1 MEQKGVRLSKNAGLT
16 VEAVAPGSIAEEVG
30 VQVGDRLIS
39 VNGREMKDV
48 LDFRFVE
55 GEEELLLELAK
66 PNGEVWEVEVEKDLD
81 EALGIDFPEMKIRS
95 CPNKCFFC
103 FVDQMPAG
111 QRETLYVR
119 DEDYRFSF
127 LFGNYITLTN
137 LTRKDKERI
146 FEQKMSPL
154 YVSVHTTDPELR
166 RTMLVNPRA
175 RDIMAEIREMTEQG
189 IVLHTQIVLCPGIND
204 GDYLIKSI
212 EDLVKFYPSVG
223 SLAVVP
229 IGLTRHRQGLQ
240 ELKEVSI
247 EGAREMV
254 AWIKPWQKRFRE
266 EIGYPFVFLADE
278 WYTKAGL
285 PFPPLEEYADLPQQ
299 GNGVGMVP
307 LFLSDFEA
315 MLPFLPEKISD
326 GLGNRAA
333 TCGLGNGAATR
344 SLENGT
350 ATRPTQILMATGTS
364 FSPFLASCIGR
375 VRMRGAVLD
384 VVTVVNDFFGDSV
397 TVAGLMSG
405 RDIVRAVRPRVL
417 DRSGSRILLLPS
429 VALNE
434 DRSLFLD
441 GMTPQDLEKELDL
454 AVQVVSADAEGL
466 MGFLQNIPISQ
477 YR

>member
-1 MEQKGVRLSKNAGLT
+1 VEQKGVRLSKNAGLMIEK
-16 VEAVAPGSIAEEVG
+16 VEPGSIAEEVG
-30 VQVGDRLIS
+30 IEVGDRLIS
-39 VNGREMKDV
+39 VNDREMKDV
-48 LDFRFVE
+48 LDYRFVE
-55 GEEELLLELAK
+55 GEEALLLELAK

-103 FVDQMPAG
+103 FVDQMPEG

-154 YVSVHTTDPELR
+154 YVSVHTTDLELR
-166 RTMLVNPRA
+166 RYMLVNPRA
-175 RDIMAEIREMTEQG
+175 RDILAEIREMTEHG

-223 SLAVVP
+223 SLAIVP
-229 IGLTRHRQGLQ
+229 IGLTRHRQGLK
-240 ELKEVSI
+240 ELQEVSI
-247 EGAREMV
+247 ERACEMIE
-254 AWIKPWQKRFRE
+254 WIKPWQKRFQK

-299 GNGVGMVP
+299 GNGVGIVP
-307 LFLSDFEA
+307 LFLSEFEG
-315 MLPFLPEKISD
+315 MLPFLPKKISEP
-326 GLGNRAA
+326 A
-333 TCGLGNGAATR
+333 
-344 SLENGT
+344 
-350 ATRPTQILMATGTS
+350 QILMATGTS
-364 FSPFLASCIGR
+364 FSPFLTSCMGR
-375 VRMRGAVLD
+375 VRIRGAELA
-384 VVTVVNDFFGDSV
+384 VVTVINDFFGDSV

-405 RDIVRAVRPRVL
+405 RDIIKAVRPHVS
-417 DRSGSRILLLPS
+417 DRFVTRILLLPS

-441 GMTPQDLEKELDL
+441 GMTPQEIEKELNL
-454 AVQVVSADAEGL
+454 TVEVVSADAEGL

>member
-1 MEQKGVRLSKNAGLT
+1 VEQKGVRLSKNAGLT
-16 VEAVAPGSIAEEVG
+16 VETVAPGSIGEEVG

-39 VNGREMKDV
+39 MNGREIKDV

-154 YVSVHTTDPELR
+154 YVSVHTTDLELR
-166 RTMLVNPRA
+166 RAMLVNPRA
-175 RDIMAEIREMTEQG
+175 RDVMAEIREMAEHG

-204 GDYLIKSI
+204 GDSLTKSI

-223 SLAVVP
+223 SLAIVP
-229 IGLTRHRQGLQ
+229 IGLTRHRQGLP
-240 ELKEVSI
+240 ELKEVTV
-247 EGAREMV
+247 EGARERV
-254 AWIKPWQKRFRE
+254 AWIRPWQKRFRE

-299 GNGVGMVP
+299 GNGVGIVP

-326 GLGNRAA
+326 GLGN
-333 TCGLGNGAATR
+333 GAATS

-350 ATRPTQILMATGTS
+350 ATRPIQILMATGTS
-364 FSPFLASCIGR
+364 FSPFLSSCIGR
-375 VRMRGAVLD
+375 VRMWGAELD

-405 RDIVRAVRPRVL
+405 RDILRAVRPRVS

-454 AVQVVSADAEGL
+454 TVQVVSADAEGL
-466 MGFLQNIPISQ
+466 MGFLQNIPVSQ

>member
-1 MEQKGVRLSKNAGLT
+1 MEQKGVRLSKNAGLAIEK
-16 VEAVAPGSIAEEVG
+16 VEPGSIAEEVG

-39 VNGREMKDV
+39 ANGREMKDV
-48 LDFRFVE
+48 LDYRFVE

-103 FVDQMPAG
+103 FVDQMPEG
-111 QRETLYVR
+111 QRDTLYVR

-154 YVSVHTTDPELR
+154 YISVHTTDLELR
-166 RTMLVNPRA
+166 RYMLVNPRA
-175 RDIMAEIREMTEQG
+175 RDILAEIREMTEHG
-189 IVLHTQIVLCPGIND
+189 IALHTQIVLCPGIND
-204 GDYLIKSI
+204 GGYLVKSI
-212 EDLVKFYPSVG
+212 EDLVKFYPSVK
-223 SLAVVP
+223 SLAIVP

-240 ELKEVSI
+240 ELQEVSVA
-247 EGAREMV
+247 GAREMIE
-254 AWIKPWQKRFRE
+254 WIKPWQKRFRS

-299 GNGVGMVP
+299 GNGVGIVP
-307 LFLSDFEA
+307 LFLSDFEG
-315 MLPFLPEKISD
+315 MLPFLPKKISEP
-326 GLGNRAA
+326 A
-333 TCGLGNGAATR
+333 
-344 SLENGT
+344 
-350 ATRPTQILMATGTS
+350 QILMATGTS
-364 FSPFLASCIGR
+364 FSPFLTSCLRR
-375 VRMRGAVLD
+375 VRIRGAELE

-405 RDIVRAVRPRVL
+405 RDIIKAVRQRIS
-417 DRSGSRILLLPS
+417 DQSGVRILLLPS

-434 DRSLFLD
+434 DRNLFLD

-454 AVQVVSADAEGL
+454 SVQVVSADAEGL
-466 MGFLQNIPISQ
+466 MGFLQNIPVSQ

>member
-1 MEQKGVRLSKNAGLT
+1 MFVEQKGVRLSKSAGLT
-16 VEAVAPGSIAEEVG
+16 IEKVEPGSIAEAVG
-30 VQVGDRLIS
+30 VEAGDRLIS

-48 LDFRFVE
+48 LDYRFVE

-103 FVDQMPAG
+103 FVDQMPEG
-111 QRETLYVR
+111 QRDTLYIR

-154 YVSVHTTDPELR
+154 YISVHTTDLELR
-166 RTMLVNPRA
+166 RFMLVNPRA
-175 RDIMAEIREMTEQG
+175 RDILAEIREMTEHG

-204 GDYLIKSI
+204 GDYLVKSI

-223 SLAVVP
+223 SLAIVP

-240 ELKEVSI
+240 ALREVSV
-247 EGAREMV
+247 EGAREMIE
-254 AWIKPWQKRFRE
+254 WIKPWQRRFRK

-299 GNGVGMVP
+299 GNGVGIVP
-307 LFLSDFEA
+307 LFLNDFEG
-315 MLPFLPEKISD
+315 MLPFLPKKISEP
-326 GLGNRAA
+326 A
-333 TCGLGNGAATR
+333 
-344 SLENGT
+344 
-350 ATRPTQILMATGTS
+350 QILMATGTS
-364 FSPFLASCIGR
+364 FSPFLTSCLKR
-375 VRMRGAVLD
+375 VRIRGAEME

-405 RDIVRAVRPRVL
+405 RDIVKAVRQRIS
-417 DRSGSRILLLPS
+417 DRFGTRILLLPS

-434 DRSLFLD
+434 DRNLFLD

-454 AVQVVSADAEGL
+454 SIQVVSADAEGL
-466 MGFLQNIPISQ
+466 MGFLQNIPVSQ

>member
-1 MEQKGVRLSKNAGLT
+1 MEQKGVRLSKSAGLT
-16 VEAVAPGSIAEEVG
+16 IEKVEPGSIAEAVG
-30 VQVGDRLIS
+30 VEAGDRLIS

-48 LDFRFVE
+48 LDYRFVE

-103 FVDQMPAG
+103 FVDQMPEG
-111 QRETLYVR
+111 QRETLYIR

-154 YVSVHTTDPELR
+154 YISVHTTDLELR
-166 RTMLVNPRA
+166 RYMLVNPRA
-175 RDIMAEIREMTEQG
+175 RDILAEIREMTDHG

-204 GDYLIKSI
+204 GDYLVKSI

-223 SLAVVP
+223 SLAIVP

-240 ELKEVSI
+240 ELREVSV
-247 EGAREMV
+247 EGAREMIE
-254 AWIKPWQKRFRE
+254 WIKPWQRRFRK

-299 GNGVGMVP
+299 GNGVGIVP
-307 LFLSDFEA
+307 LFLNDFEG
-315 MLPFLPEKISD
+315 MLPFLPKKISEP
-326 GLGNRAA
+326 A
-333 TCGLGNGAATR
+333 
-344 SLENGT
+344 
-350 ATRPTQILMATGTS
+350 QILMATGTS
-364 FSPFLASCIGR
+364 FSPFLTSCLKR
-375 VRMRGAVLD
+375 VRIRGAEME

-405 RDIVRAVRPRVL
+405 RDIVKAVRQRIS
-417 DRSGSRILLLPS
+417 DRFGTRILLLPS

-434 DRSLFLD
+434 DRNLFLD

-454 AVQVVSADAEGL
+454 SVQVVSADAEGL
-466 MGFLQNIPISQ
+466 MGFLQNIPVSQ

>member
-1 MEQKGVRLSKNAGLT
+1 MIEK
-16 VEAVAPGSIAEEVG
+16 VEPGSIAEEVG
-30 VQVGDRLIS
+30 IEVGDRLIS
-39 VNGREMKDV
+39 VNDREMKDV
-48 LDFRFVE
+48 LDYRFVE
-55 GEEELLLELAK
+55 GEEALLLELAK

-103 FVDQMPAG
+103 FVDQMPEG

-154 YVSVHTTDPELR
+154 YVSVHTTDLELR
-166 RTMLVNPRA
+166 RYMLVNPRA
-175 RDIMAEIREMTEQG
+175 RDILAEIREMTEHG

-223 SLAVVP
+223 SLAIVP
-229 IGLTRHRQGLQ
+229 IGLTRHRQGLK
-240 ELKEVSI
+240 ELQEVSI
-247 EGAREMV
+247 ERACEMIE
-254 AWIKPWQKRFRE
+254 WIKPWQKRFQK

-299 GNGVGMVP
+299 GNGVGIVP
-307 LFLSDFEA
+307 LFLSEFEG
-315 MLPFLPEKISD
+315 MLPFLPKKISEP
-326 GLGNRAA
+326 A
-333 TCGLGNGAATR
+333 
-344 SLENGT
+344 
-350 ATRPTQILMATGTS
+350 QILMATGTS
-364 FSPFLASCIGR
+364 FSPFLTSCMGR
-375 VRMRGAVLD
+375 VRIRGAELA
-384 VVTVVNDFFGDSV
+384 VVTVINDFFGDSV

-405 RDIVRAVRPRVL
+405 RDIIKAVRPHVS
-417 DRSGSRILLLPS
+417 DRFVTRILLLPS

-441 GMTPQDLEKELDL
+441 GMTPQEIEKELNL
-454 AVQVVSADAEGL
+454 TVEVVSADAEGL

>member
-1 MEQKGVRLSKNAGLT
+1 MEQKGVRLSKSAGLI
-16 VEAVAPGSIAEEVG
+16 VETVAPGSIAEEVG
-30 VQVGDRLIS
+30 VQIGDRLIS
-39 VNGREMKDV
+39 VNGKEMKDV
-48 LDFRFVE
+48 LDYRFVE

-66 PNGEVWEVEVEKDLD
+66 PSGEVWEVEVEKDLD
-81 EALGIDFPEMKIRS
+81 EAVGIDFPEMKIRS

-103 FVDQMPAG
+103 FVDQMPEG

-154 YVSVHTTDPELR
+154 YVSVHTTDLELR
-166 RTMLVNPRA
+166 RSMLVNPRA
-175 RDIMAEIREMTEQG
+175 RDILTEIREMAEHG
-189 IVLHTQIVLCPGIND
+189 IVLHTQVVLCPGMND

-223 SLAVVP
+223 SLAIVP
-229 IGLTRHRQGLQ
+229 IGLTRHRQGLP
-240 ELKEVSI
+240 ELKEVSV
-247 EGAREMV
+247 EGAREMI
-254 AWIKPWQKRFRE
+254 AWIKPWQKRFQE
-266 EIGYPFVFLADE
+266 EIGYPFVFLSDE
-278 WYTKAGL
+278 WHTKAGL

-299 GNGVGMVP
+299 GNGVGIVP

-315 MLPFLPEKISD
+315 MLPFLPKKTPEAV
-326 GLGNRAA
+326 R
-333 TCGLGNGAATR
+333 
-344 SLENGT
+344 
-350 ATRPTQILMATGTS
+350 ILMATGTS
-364 FSPFLASCIGR
+364 FSPFLTSCLKR
-375 VRMRGAVLD
+375 VRIRGAELE

-405 RDIVRAVRPRVL
+405 RDIIQAVRGRPS
-417 DRSGSRILLLPS
+417 DRSGTRTLLLPS

-434 DRSLFLD
+434 DRSFFLD

-454 AVQVVSADAEGL
+454 TVQVVSADAEGL

>member
-1 MEQKGVRLSKNAGLT
+1 MEQKGIRLSKGAGLAIEK
-16 VEAVAPGSIAEEVG
+16 VEPGSIAEEIG
-30 VQVGDRLIS
+30 LEVGDRLITA
-39 VNGREMKDV
+39 NGKEIKDV

-81 EALGIDFPEMKIRS
+81 ETLGIDFPEMKIRS

-103 FVDQMPAG
+103 FVDQMPEG
-111 QRETLYVR
+111 QRESLYIR

-154 YVSVHTTDPELR
+154 YISVHTTDLELR
-166 RTMLVNPRA
+166 RSMLVNPRA
-175 RDIMAEIREMTEQG
+175 RDILTEIREMAEHG

-204 GDYLIKSI
+204 GEHLIKSI
-212 EDLVKFYPSVG
+212 EDLVKFYPFVK
-223 SLAVVP
+223 SLAIVP
-229 IGLTRHRQGLQ
+229 IGLTRYRQGLQ
-240 ELKEVSI
+240 DLKEVTVD
-247 EGAREMV
+247 GAREMIE
-254 AWIKPWQKRFRE
+254 WIKPWQKRFRE

-278 WYTKAGL
+278 WYTKAGI
-285 PFPPLEEYADLPQQ
+285 PFPPLAEYADLPQQ
-299 GNGVGMVP
+299 GNGVGIVP
-307 LFLSDFEA
+307 LFLSEFDS
-315 MLPFLPEKISD
+315 MLPFLPKKIS
-326 GLGNRAA
+326 
-333 TCGLGNGAATR
+333 
-344 SLENGT
+344 E
-350 ATRPTQILMATGTS
+350 PIQVLMATGTS
-364 FSPFLASCIGR
+364 FSPFLTSCIKR
-375 VRMRGAVLD
+375 VRIRGAKLD
-384 VVTVVNDFFGDSV
+384 VVTVPNDFFGDSV

-405 RDIVRAVRPRVL
+405 RDILKAVQQDPS

-441 GMTPQDLEKELDL
+441 GMTPRDLEKELDL
-454 AVQVVSADAEGL
+454 TVQVVSADAEGL
-466 MGFLQNIPISQ
+466 MGFLQNIPVSQ

>member
-1 MEQKGVRLSKNAGLT
+1 MVEQKGVRLSKNAGLK
-16 VEAVAPGSIAEEVG
+16 VESVLPGSIAEEIG
-30 VQVGDRLIS
+30 LEVGDRVIS

-48 LDFRFVE
+48 LDYRFVE
-55 GEEELLLELAK
+55 GEEALLLELAK

-103 FVDQMPAG
+103 FVDQMPEG

-154 YVSVHTTDPELR
+154 YVSVHTTDLELR

-175 RDIMAEIREMTEQG
+175 RDIMAEIREMAEHG

-204 GDYLIKSI
+204 GDYLVKSI
-212 EDLVKFYPSVG
+212 EDLVQFYPSVG
-223 SLAVVP
+223 SLAIVP
-229 IGLTRHRQGLQ
+229 IGLTRHRQGLK
-240 ELKEVSI
+240 ELKEVSV
-247 EGAREMV
+247 EGAREMI

-299 GNGVGMVP
+299 GNGVGIVP
-307 LFLSDFEA
+307 LFLCEFDSMF
-315 MLPFLPEKISD
+315 PFLPKEISD
-326 GLGNRAA
+326 
-333 TCGLGNGAATR
+333 
-344 SLENGT
+344 
-350 ATRPTQILMATGTS
+350 PVQVLMATGTS
-364 FSPFLASCIGR
+364 FSPFLASCLRR
-375 VRMRGAVLD
+375 VRIHGAELD
-384 VVTVVNDFFGDSV
+384 VVTIVNDFFGDSV

-405 RDIVRAVRPRVL
+405 RDIIKAVRQRSS
-417 DRSGSRILLLPS
+417 DQSGSRILLLPS

-434 DRSLFLD
+434 DQSLFLD
-441 GMTPQDLEKELDL
+441 GMTPQEVEKELDL

-466 MGFLQNIPISQ
+466 IGFLQNLGSGARLPVWK
-477 YR
+477 

>member
-1 MEQKGVRLSKNAGLT
+1 MEQKGVRLSKSAGLT
-16 VEAVAPGSIAEEVG
+16 IEKVEPDSIAEAVG
-30 VQVGDRLIS
+30 VEAGDRLIS

-48 LDFRFVE
+48 LDYRFVE

-103 FVDQMPAG
+103 FVDQMPEG
-111 QRETLYVR
+111 QRDTLYIR

-154 YVSVHTTDPELR
+154 YISVHTTDLELR
-166 RTMLVNPRA
+166 RLMLVNPRA
-175 RDIMAEIREMTEQG
+175 RDILAEIREMTEHG

-204 GDYLIKSI
+204 GDYLVKSI

-223 SLAVVP
+223 SLAIVP

-240 ELKEVSI
+240 ELREVSV
-247 EGAREMV
+247 EGAREMIE
-254 AWIKPWQKRFRE
+254 WIKPWQRRFRK

-299 GNGVGMVP
+299 GNGVGIVP
-307 LFLSDFEA
+307 LFLSDFEG
-315 MLPFLPEKISD
+315 MLPFLPKKISEP
-326 GLGNRAA
+326 A
-333 TCGLGNGAATR
+333 
-344 SLENGT
+344 
-350 ATRPTQILMATGTS
+350 QILMATGTS
-364 FSPFLASCIGR
+364 FSPFLTSCLKRIR
-375 VRMRGAVLD
+375 IRGAEME

-405 RDIVRAVRPRVL
+405 RDIVKAVRQRIS
-417 DRSGSRILLLPS
+417 DRFGTRILLLPS

-434 DRSLFLD
+434 DRNLFLD

-454 AVQVVSADAEGL
+454 SVQVVSADAEGL
-466 MGFLQNIPISQ
+466 MGFLQNIPVSQ
-477 YR
+477 YQ

>member
-1 MEQKGVRLSKNAGLT
+1 MEQKGVRLSKSAGLT
-16 VEAVAPGSIAEEVG
+16 IEKVEPGSIAEAVG
-30 VQVGDRLIS
+30 VEAGDRLIS

-48 LDFRFVE
+48 LDYRFVE

-103 FVDQMPAG
+103 FVDQMPEG
-111 QRETLYVR
+111 QRDTLYIR

-154 YVSVHTTDPELR
+154 YISVHTTDLELR
-166 RTMLVNPRA
+166 RFMLVNPRA
-175 RDIMAEIREMTEQG
+175 RDILAEIREMTEHG

-204 GDYLIKSI
+204 GDYLVKSI

-223 SLAVVP
+223 SLAIVP

-240 ELKEVSI
+240 ALREVSV
-247 EGAREMV
+247 EGAREMIE
-254 AWIKPWQKRFRE
+254 WIKPWQRRFRK

-299 GNGVGMVP
+299 GNGVGIVP
-307 LFLSDFEA
+307 LFLNDFEG
-315 MLPFLPEKISD
+315 MLPFLPKKISEP
-326 GLGNRAA
+326 A
-333 TCGLGNGAATR
+333 
-344 SLENGT
+344 
-350 ATRPTQILMATGTS
+350 QILMATGTS
-364 FSPFLASCIGR
+364 FSPFLTSCLKR
-375 VRMRGAVLD
+375 VRIRGAEME

-405 RDIVRAVRPRVL
+405 RDIVKAVRQRIS
-417 DRSGSRILLLPS
+417 DRFGTRILLLPS

-434 DRSLFLD
+434 DRNLFLD

-454 AVQVVSADAEGL
+454 SIQVVSADAEGL
-466 MGFLQNIPISQ
+466 MGFLQNIPVSQ

>member
-1 MEQKGVRLSKNAGLT
+1 MEQKGVRLSKSAGLT
-16 VEAVAPGSIAEEVG
+16 IEKVEPGSIAEAVG
-30 VQVGDRLIS
+30 VEAGDRLIS

-48 LDFRFVE
+48 LDYRFVE

-103 FVDQMPAG
+103 FVDQMPEG
-111 QRETLYVR
+111 QRDTLYIR

-154 YVSVHTTDPELR
+154 YISVHTTDLELR
-166 RTMLVNPRA
+166 RYMLVNPRA
-175 RDIMAEIREMTEQG
+175 RDILAEIREMTDHG

-204 GDYLIKSI
+204 GDYLVKSI

-223 SLAVVP
+223 SLAIVP

-240 ELKEVSI
+240 ELREVSV
-247 EGAREMV
+247 EGAREMIE
-254 AWIKPWQKRFRE
+254 WIKPWQRRFRK

-299 GNGVGMVP
+299 GNGVGIVP
-307 LFLSDFEA
+307 LFLNDFEG
-315 MLPFLPEKISD
+315 MLPFLPKKISEP
-326 GLGNRAA
+326 A
-333 TCGLGNGAATR
+333 
-344 SLENGT
+344 
-350 ATRPTQILMATGTS
+350 QILMATGTS
-364 FSPFLASCIGR
+364 FSPFLTSCLKR
-375 VRMRGAVLD
+375 VRIRGAEME

-405 RDIVRAVRPRVL
+405 RDIVKAVRQRIS
-417 DRSGSRILLLPS
+417 DRFGTRILLLPS

-434 DRSLFLD
+434 DRNLFLD

-454 AVQVVSADAEGL
+454 SVQVVSADAEGL
-466 MGFLQNIPISQ
+466 MGFLQNIPVSQ

>member
-1 MEQKGVRLSKNAGLT
+1 M
-16 VEAVAPGSIAEEVG
+16 
-30 VQVGDRLIS
+30 IS

-48 LDFRFVE
+48 LDYRFVE

-103 FVDQMPAG
+103 FVDQMPEG
-111 QRETLYVR
+111 QRDTLYIR

-154 YVSVHTTDPELR
+154 YISVHTTDLELR
-166 RTMLVNPRA
+166 RLMLVNPRA
-175 RDIMAEIREMTEQG
+175 RDILAEIREMTEHG

-204 GDYLIKSI
+204 GDYLVKSI

-223 SLAVVP
+223 SLAIVP

-240 ELKEVSI
+240 ELREVSV
-247 EGAREMV
+247 EVAREMIE
-254 AWIKPWQKRFRE
+254 WIKPWQRRFRK

-299 GNGVGMVP
+299 GNGVGIVP
-307 LFLSDFEA
+307 LFLSDFEG
-315 MLPFLPEKISD
+315 MLPFLPKKISEP
-326 GLGNRAA
+326 A
-333 TCGLGNGAATR
+333 
-344 SLENGT
+344 
-350 ATRPTQILMATGTS
+350 QILMATGTS
-364 FSPFLASCIGR
+364 FSPFLTSCLKR
-375 VRMRGAVLD
+375 VR
-384 VVTVVNDFFGDSV
+384 N
-397 TVAGLMSG
+397 
-405 RDIVRAVRPRVL
+405 PEP
-417 DRSGSRILLLPS
+417 PS
-429 VALNE
+429 
-434 DRSLFLD
+434 
-441 GMTPQDLEKELDL
+441 
-454 AVQVVSADAEGL
+454 
-466 MGFLQNIPISQ
+466 
-477 YR
+477 

>member
-1 MEQKGVRLSKNAGLT
+1 MEQKGVRLSKSAGLT
-16 VEAVAPGSIAEEVG
+16 IEKVEPGSIAEAVG
-30 VQVGDRLIS
+30 VEAGDRLIS

-48 LDFRFVE
+48 LDYRFVE

-103 FVDQMPAG
+103 FVDQMPEG
-111 QRETLYVR
+111 QRETLYIR

-154 YVSVHTTDPELR
+154 YISVHTTDLELR
-166 RTMLVNPRA
+166 RYMLVNPRA
-175 RDIMAEIREMTEQG
+175 RDILSEIREMTEHG

-204 GDYLIKSI
+204 GDYLVKSI
-212 EDLVKFYPSVG
+212 EDLVKFYPLVK
-223 SLAVVP
+223 SLAIVP

-240 ELKEVSI
+240 ELREVSVA
-247 EGAREMV
+247 GAREMIE
-254 AWIKPWQKRFRE
+254 WIKPWQKRFRK

-299 GNGVGMVP
+299 GNGVGIVP
-307 LFLSDFEA
+307 LFLNEFDA
-315 MLPFLPEKISD
+315 MLPFLPNKSPE
-326 GLGNRAA
+326 
-333 TCGLGNGAATR
+333 
-344 SLENGT
+344 
-350 ATRPTQILMATGTS
+350 PVQILLATGTS
-364 FSPFLASCIGR
+364 FSPFLTSCLKR
-375 VRMRGAVLD
+375 VRIRGAKMA

-405 RDIVRAVRPRVL
+405 RDIIKAVRQRTS
-417 DRSGSRILLLPS
+417 DRSGTRILLLPS

-434 DRSLFLD
+434 DRDLFLD
-441 GMTPQDLEKELDL
+441 GMTPQDLERELDL
-454 AVQVVSADAEGL
+454 SVQVVSADAEGL
-466 MGFLQNIPISQ
+466 MGFLQNIPVSQ

>member
-1 MEQKGVRLSKNAGLT
+1 M
-16 VEAVAPGSIAEEVG
+16 
-30 VQVGDRLIS
+30 IS

-48 LDFRFVE
+48 LDYRFVE

-103 FVDQMPAG
+103 FVDQMPEG
-111 QRETLYVR
+111 QRDTLYIR

-154 YVSVHTTDPELR
+154 YISVHTTDLELR
-166 RTMLVNPRA
+166 RLMLVNPRA
-175 RDIMAEIREMTEQG
+175 RDILAEIREMTEHG

-204 GDYLIKSI
+204 GDYLVKSI

-223 SLAVVP
+223 SLAIVP

-240 ELKEVSI
+240 ELREVSV
-247 EGAREMV
+247 EVAREMIE
-254 AWIKPWQKRFRE
+254 WIKPWQRRFRK

-299 GNGVGMVP
+299 GNGVGIVP
-307 LFLSDFEA
+307 LFLSDFEG
-315 MLPFLPEKISD
+315 MLPFLPKKISEP
-326 GLGNRAA
+326 A
-333 TCGLGNGAATR
+333 
-344 SLENGT
+344 
-350 ATRPTQILMATGTS
+350 QILMATGTS
-364 FSPFLASCIGR
+364 FSPFLTSCLKR
-375 VRMRGAVLD
+375 VRIRGAEME

-405 RDIVRAVRPRVL
+405 RDIVKAVRQRIS
-417 DRSGSRILLLPS
+417 DRFGTRILLLPS

-434 DRSLFLD
+434 DRNLFLD

-454 AVQVVSADAEGL
+454 SVQVVSADAEGL
-466 MGFLQNIPISQ
+466 MGFLQNIPVSQ

>member
-1 MEQKGVRLSKNAGLT
+1 MEQKGVRLSKSAGLT
-16 VEAVAPGSIAEEVG
+16 IEKVEPGSIAEAVG
-30 VQVGDRLIS
+30 VEAGDRLIS

-48 LDFRFVE
+48 LDYRFVE

-103 FVDQMPAG
+103 FVDQMPEG
-111 QRETLYVR
+111 QRDTLYIR

-154 YVSVHTTDPELR
+154 YISVHTTDLELR
-166 RTMLVNPRA
+166 RLMLVNPRA
-175 RDIMAEIREMTEQG
+175 RDILAEIREMTDHG

-204 GDYLIKSI
+204 GDYLVKSI

-223 SLAVVP
+223 SLAIVP

-240 ELKEVSI
+240 ELREVSV
-247 EGAREMV
+247 EGAREMIE
-254 AWIKPWQKRFRE
+254 WIKPWQRRFRK

-299 GNGVGMVP
+299 GNGVGIVP
-307 LFLSDFEA
+307 LFLSDFEG
-315 MLPFLPEKISD
+315 MLPFLPKKISEP
-326 GLGNRAA
+326 A
-333 TCGLGNGAATR
+333 
-344 SLENGT
+344 
-350 ATRPTQILMATGTS
+350 QILMATGTS
-364 FSPFLASCIGR
+364 FSPFLTSCLKR
-375 VRMRGAVLD
+375 VRIRGAEME

-405 RDIVRAVRPRVL
+405 RDIVKAVRQRL
-417 DRSGSRILLLPS
+417 SDRFGTRILLLPS

-434 DRSLFLD
+434 DRNLFLD

-454 AVQVVSADAEGL
+454 SVQVVSADAEGL
-466 MGFLQNIPISQ
+466 MGFLQNIPVSQ

>member
-16 VEAVAPGSIAEEVG
+16 IEKVEPGSIAEAVG
-30 VQVGDRLIS
+30 VEAGDRLIS
-39 VNGREMKDV
+39 MNGREMKDV
-48 LDFRFVE
+48 LDYRFVE

-103 FVDQMPAG
+103 FVDQMPEG
-111 QRETLYVR
+111 QRDTLYIR

-154 YVSVHTTDPELR
+154 YISVHTTDLELR
-166 RTMLVNPRA
+166 RLMLVNPRA
-175 RDIMAEIREMTEQG
+175 RDILAEIREMTEHG

-204 GDYLIKSI
+204 GDYLVKSI

-240 ELKEVSI
+240 ALREVSV
-247 EGAREMV
+247 EGAREMIE
-254 AWIKPWQKRFRE
+254 WIKPWQRRFRK

-299 GNGVGMVP
+299 GNGVGIVP
-307 LFLSDFEA
+307 LFLSDFEG
-315 MLPFLPEKISD
+315 MLPFLPKKISEP
-326 GLGNRAA
+326 A
-333 TCGLGNGAATR
+333 
-344 SLENGT
+344 
-350 ATRPTQILMATGTS
+350 QILMATGTS
-364 FSPFLASCIGR
+364 FSPFLTSCLKR
-375 VRMRGAVLD
+375 VRIRGAEME

-405 RDIVRAVRPRVL
+405 RDIIRAVRQRTS
-417 DRSGSRILLLPS
+417 DRFGNRILLLPS

-434 DRSLFLD
+434 ERNLFLD

-454 AVQVVSADAEGL
+454 SVQVVSADAEGL
-466 MGFLQNIPISQ
+466 MGFLQNIPVSQ

>member
-1 MEQKGVRLSKNAGLT
+1 MEQKGVRLSKSAGLT
-16 VEAVAPGSIAEEVG
+16 IEKVEPGSIAEAVG
-30 VQVGDRLIS
+30 VEAGDRLIS

-48 LDFRFVE
+48 LDYRFVE

-103 FVDQMPAG
+103 FVDQMPEG
-111 QRETLYVR
+111 QRDTLYIR

-154 YVSVHTTDPELR
+154 YISVHTTDLELR
-166 RTMLVNPRA
+166 RFMLVNPRA
-175 RDIMAEIREMTEQG
+175 RDILAEIREMTEHG

-204 GDYLIKSI
+204 GDYLVKSI
-212 EDLVKFYPSVG
+212 EDLVKFHPSVG
-223 SLAVVP
+223 SLAIVP

-240 ELKEVSI
+240 ALREVSV
-247 EGAREMV
+247 EGAREMIE
-254 AWIKPWQKRFRE
+254 WIKPWQRRFRK
-266 EIGYPFVFLADE
+266 EIDYPFVFLADE

-299 GNGVGMVP
+299 GNGVGIVP
-307 LFLSDFEA
+307 LFLNDFEG
-315 MLPFLPEKISD
+315 MLPFLPKKISEP
-326 GLGNRAA
+326 A
-333 TCGLGNGAATR
+333 
-344 SLENGT
+344 
-350 ATRPTQILMATGTS
+350 QILMATGTS
-364 FSPFLASCIGR
+364 FSPFLTSCLKR
-375 VRMRGAVLD
+375 VRIRGAEME

-405 RDIVRAVRPRVL
+405 RDIVKAVRRRIS
-417 DRSGSRILLLPS
+417 DRFGTRILLLPS

-434 DRSLFLD
+434 DRNLFLD
-441 GMTPQDLEKELDL
+441 GMTPRDLEKELDL
-454 AVQVVSADAEGL
+454 SVQVVSADAEGL
-466 MGFLQNIPISQ
+466 MGFLQNIPVSQ

>member
-1 MEQKGVRLSKNAGLT
+1 MEQKGVRLSKSAGLT
-16 VEAVAPGSIAEEVG
+16 IEKVEPGSIAEAVG
-30 VQVGDRLIS
+30 VEAGDRLIS
-39 VNGREMKDV
+39 MNGREMKDV
-48 LDFRFVE
+48 LDYRFVE

-103 FVDQMPAG
+103 FVDQMPEG
-111 QRETLYVR
+111 QRDTLYIR

-154 YVSVHTTDPELR
+154 YISVHTTDLALR
-166 RTMLVNPRA
+166 RFMLVNPRA
-175 RDIMAEIREMTEQG
+175 RDILAEIREMTEHG

-204 GDYLIKSI
+204 GDYLVKSI

-223 SLAVVP
+223 SLAIVP

-240 ELKEVSI
+240 ELREVSV
-247 EGAREMV
+247 EGAREMIE
-254 AWIKPWQKRFRE
+254 WIKPWQRRFRK

-278 WYTKAGL
+278 WFTKAGL

-299 GNGVGMVP
+299 GNGVGIVP
-307 LFLSDFEA
+307 LFLNDFEG
-315 MLPFLPEKISD
+315 MLPFLPKKISEP
-326 GLGNRAA
+326 A
-333 TCGLGNGAATR
+333 
-344 SLENGT
+344 
-350 ATRPTQILMATGTS
+350 QILMATGTS
-364 FSPFLASCIGR
+364 FSPFLTSCLKR
-375 VRMRGAVLD
+375 VRIRGAEME

-405 RDIVRAVRPRVL
+405 RDIVKAVRQRIS
-417 DRSGSRILLLPS
+417 DRFGTRILLLPS

-434 DRSLFLD
+434 DRNLFLD
-441 GMTPQDLEKELDL
+441 GMTLQDLEKELDL
-454 AVQVVSADAEGL
+454 SVQVVSADAEGL
-466 MGFLQNIPISQ
+466 MGFLQNIPVSQ

>member
-1 MEQKGVRLSKNAGLT
+1 MEQKGVRLSKSAGLT
-16 VEAVAPGSIAEEVG
+16 IEKVDPDSIAEAVG
-30 VQVGDRLIS
+30 VEAGDRLIS

-48 LDFRFVE
+48 LDYRFVE

-103 FVDQMPAG
+103 FVDQMPEG
-111 QRETLYVR
+111 QRDTLYIR

-154 YVSVHTTDPELR
+154 YISVHTTDLELR
-166 RTMLVNPRA
+166 RLMLVNPRA
-175 RDIMAEIREMTEQG
+175 RDILAEIREMTEHG

-204 GDYLIKSI
+204 GDYLVKSI

-223 SLAVVP
+223 SLAIVP

-240 ELKEVSI
+240 ELREVSV
-247 EGAREMV
+247 EGAREMIE
-254 AWIKPWQKRFRE
+254 WIKPWQRRFRK

-299 GNGVGMVP
+299 GNGVGIVP
-307 LFLSDFEA
+307 LFLSDFEG
-315 MLPFLPEKISD
+315 MLPFLPKKISEP
-326 GLGNRAA
+326 A
-333 TCGLGNGAATR
+333 
-344 SLENGT
+344 
-350 ATRPTQILMATGTS
+350 QILMATGTS
-364 FSPFLASCIGR
+364 FSPFLTSCLKRIR
-375 VRMRGAVLD
+375 IRGAEME

-405 RDIVRAVRPRVL
+405 RDIVKAVRQRIS
-417 DRSGSRILLLPS
+417 DRFGTRILLLPS

-434 DRSLFLD
+434 DRNLFLD

-454 AVQVVSADAEGL
+454 SVQVVSADAEGL
-466 MGFLQNIPISQ
+466 MGFLQNIPVSQ
-477 YR
+477 YQ